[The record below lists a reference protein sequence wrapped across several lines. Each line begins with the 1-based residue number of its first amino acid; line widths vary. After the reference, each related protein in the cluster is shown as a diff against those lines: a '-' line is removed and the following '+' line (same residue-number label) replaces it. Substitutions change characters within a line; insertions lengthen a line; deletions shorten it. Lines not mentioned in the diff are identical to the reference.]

1 MKCRELKVW
10 YDEDKKKNNNLVWF
24 GSYGK
29 DVLAKEYTINVTNL
43 TNLATYPLYGYST
56 YTRLK
61 EHTAFGDIYEEV
73 TEIKYYTTKGQ
84 TYYLDFTVKDLG
96 VDEETGKLKTTK
108 IRFVGSS
115 FEESFEAES
124 GKTYHLKGILP
135 QPLTNVFGN
144 GEDFEE
150 GKIVFKEYGK
160 AKKNLKTINGKE
172 SAASFV
178 DEKEGI
184 ISSLT
189 ERLSVLQGELWYKA
203 SYGQPITSIT
213 KSKILMDSFIVKVI
227 ESHPDVKSID
237 YFESYI
243 ENKKYYCYTTINTTY
258 GNIELNL

>member
-10 YDEDKKKNNNLVWF
+10 YDEDEKKNENLVWF

-29 DVLAKEYTINVTNL
+29 DVLAKENKVNLLSPFPFIWVEYKKESKCYMTPDGEVCQVITTINPITSKGQSYYLNF
-43 TNLATYPLYGYST
+43 TT
-56 YTRLK
+56 K
-61 EHTAFGDIYEEV
+61 EVPAIISLIGENGNIIDSITV
-73 TEIKYYTTKGQ
+73 NEIKSY
-84 TYYLDFTVKDLG
+84 
-96 VDEETGKLKTTK
+96 
-108 IRFVGSS
+108 S
-115 FEESFEAES
+115 F
-124 GKTYHLKGILP
+124 KGILSEP
-135 QPLTNVFGN
+135 IFSVEIFKDN
-144 GEDFEE
+144 FENAE
-150 GKIVFKEYGK
+150 IILKEYGK

-172 SAASFV
+172 SVASFV

-189 ERLSVLQGELWYKA
+189 ERLSVLQGELWYKS

-243 ENKKYYCYTTINTTY
+243 ENKKYYCYITINTTY
-258 GNIELNL
+258 GNIELKNLLI